1 MLRGYFPLRRTFDVS
16 FDAINLRGLATDGS
30 DAPSIFG
37 QLASLF
43 HDLAFLWLI
52 LGRINQ

>member
-16 FDAINLRGLATDGS
+16 CDAINLRDLATDGS

-37 QLASLF
+37 QLALRF